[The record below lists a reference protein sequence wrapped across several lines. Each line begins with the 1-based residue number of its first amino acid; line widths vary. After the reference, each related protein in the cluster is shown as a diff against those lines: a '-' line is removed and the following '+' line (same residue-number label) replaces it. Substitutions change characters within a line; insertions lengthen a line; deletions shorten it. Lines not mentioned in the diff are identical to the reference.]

1 MGSKRH
7 LYAVQTEW
15 TGNHGLGTQSWHV
28 YGRNH
33 DIAAEGKPVIRGS
46 ADPSFH
52 GDPTGWSPGELL
64 LASLSACHKVWYL
77 GLCAG
82 AGIVVTA
89 YRDSAEAVMIES
101 PQGGGE
107 FESVL
112 LRPVI
117 TLASGSSVAR
127 AQALH
132 DQAHEHCFIARSVN
146 FPVIYEPV
154 FQTA

>member
-7 LYAVQTEW
+7 VYSVETEW

-33 DIAAEGKPVIRGS
+33 VIAAEGKPVIHGS

-52 GDPTGWSPGELL
+52 GDPTGWNPGELL
-64 LASLSACHKVWYL
+64 LASLSACHKLWYL

-89 YRDSAEAVMIES
+89 YRDSAEAVMMETRRAMASSRALFCDRLS
-101 PQGGGE
+101 P
-107 FESVL
+107 SPAAVRSPAH
-112 LRPVI
+112 RPFTI
-117 TLASGSSVAR
+117 RPMRIASFHAR
-127 AQALH
+127 
-132 DQAHEHCFIARSVN
+132 
-146 FPVIYEPV
+146 
-154 FQTA
+154 